1 MIRDFSL
8 FKRAS
13 RWGGTTALRPIWMLL
28 LAATLA
34 TPVFAASPWENA
46 VAVLVTAFTGPIARG
61 LSLVAMVIG
70 GLLFAFGD
78 GDAKRTFGGIV
89 FGVGMAVSAPAFM
102 GWLFQ

>member
-1 MIRDFSL
+1 MIRDFALLKRL
-8 FKRAS
+8 FL
-13 RWGGTTALRPIWMLL
+13 WGGSRKLRPILMLML
-28 LAATLA
+28 VALLA
-34 TPVFAASPWENA
+34 TPIFAASPWENA
-46 VAVLVTAFTGPIARG
+46 VAVLVAAFTGPIARG

-89 FGVGMAVSAPAFM
+89 FGVGMAISAPAFM